1 MNLFGEFGGKW
12 SATWSMRQFSRKHY
26 IPLNLKAW
34 AYKDVKDVRARL
46 ISSSVSP
53 SRVQSIRHFG
63 WHPGFCFCQ
72 TSKIGKEPGQVGVC
86 GRVLHP
92 LVWSIRSNFFAA
104 ALDIWFLFIPRA
116 SDVHISEVPHC
127 QREGQ
132 ADILVRREYRAGV
145 TSLLRIRYWPD
156 SSPLLI
162 ISEGLT
168 SRREKMPW
176 IILTALT
183 AVKAM
188 NLLDALIAY

>member
-26 IPLNLKAW
+26 IPLNLKVR

-53 SRVQSIRHFG
+53 SRIQSIRHFG

-72 TSKIGKEPGQVGVC
+72 TSKIEKEPGQVGVC
-86 GRVLHP
+86 GRMIHP

-104 ALDIWFLFIPRA
+104 LLDTRFLFIPRA
-116 SDVHISEVPHC
+116 CDVHISEVPHC
-127 QREGQ
+127 QQEGQ
-132 ADILVRREYRAGV
+132 TDISVRREYRAGI

-156 SSPLLI
+156 SLLLLI

-176 IILTALT
+176 IILTEFAWRL
-183 AVKAM
+183 
-188 NLLDALIAY
+188 